1 MFRQVEQTPAGAK
14 IASISSPL
22 SVQRFSD
29 HNPVLPF
36 SSVLRFLHIVMT
48 LPPNAFINR
57 ELSWLEFDQR
67 VLDQAMSPSVPL
79 LERLK
84 FLAITASNLDEFFM
98 VRVGGLQLLQRER
111 ATAVDPSGLD
121 PTEQLNAVLARV
133 DVILQSQYD
142 CYLQEIEP
150 RLLIEGM
157 ERVAMKDA
165 SVRHREAT
173 ERIFHEEIF
182 PVISPMSIDIEAP
195 FPLLGNLGLYLVVRI
210 SDPQSEPA
218 YRFALIPIGK
228 SLPRFIT
235 LPSDKGY
242 SFVLLEDLV
251 GFLVDRFFPGKTI
264 EECVPFRITR
274 NSDISL
280 REDNASD
287 LMAGMEQVLHQRRTA
302 NTIRLEI
309 DRNASEATRR
319 FLQQKLELEDRYVF
333 AIPGPIDLSSMMYL
347 TETDGFPAL
356 RDPAWPPQRS
366 PLIDPSRK
374 MFETIAEGD
383 VLLCHPYESFE
394 PVVRLIEEAAVDP
407 DVLAIKQILYR
418 TSRKSPIVAALKR
431 AAERGKYVTV
441 IVELKARFDEARN
454 IEWARELEQ
463 VGVQVIYGVRGLKTH
478 AKVCIIVRREPG
490 GIQRY
495 IHFGTGNYNES
506 TARLYSDIS
515 YFTADE
521 ELGADASA
529 FFNAV
534 TGYSQPQS
542 YRLLEAAPIGL
553 RKKLI
558 SMIENE
564 TQRKRQGQRAFI
576 SAKLNSLVDPEIIS
590 ALYRASQAGVVIR
603 LNIRG
608 ICCLRPEVPGLSDHI
623 TVVSVVD
630 RFLEHARVLYF
641 YHGGDEQVFISSA
654 DWMPRNLDRRVEL
667 LVPIKHVAS
676 RRRLIEVLDTYFK
689 DNQNAW
695 KLGADGKYYRLQS
708 DSDHPPFRAQRILY
722 DRASDAL
729 RQSEQM
735 RRTIFQPHTS
745 AAKRS

>member
-1 MFRQVEQTPAGAK
+1 M
-14 IASISSPL
+14 S
-22 SVQRFSD
+22 
-29 HNPVLPF
+29 
-36 SSVLRFLHIVMT
+36 
-48 LPPNAFINR
+48 LPPTAFINR

-67 VLDQAMSPSVPL
+67 VLDQAMNPNVPL

-98 VRVGGLQLLQRER
+98 VRVGGLQLLHRER
-111 ATAVDPSGLD
+111 STATDPAGLD
-121 PTEQLNAVLARV
+121 PSAQLEAVLHRV
-133 DVILQSQYD
+133 HSILDSQYH
-142 CYLQEIEP
+142 CYLRELEP
-150 RLLIEGM
+150 KLLQEGM
-157 ERVAMKDA
+157 ERIAMKDA
-165 SVRHREAT
+165 SVRHRETT

-182 PVISPMSIDIEAP
+182 PVISPMSIDDGAP
-195 FPLLGNLGLYLVVRI
+195 FPLLGNLGIYLVI
-210 SDPQSEPA
+210 KIADPSSDPA

-242 SFVLLEDLV
+242 TFVLLEDLV
-251 GFLVDRFFPGKTI
+251 ASMVDRFFPGKTI

-280 REDNASD
+280 REDAAAD
-287 LMAGMEQVLHQRRTA
+287 LMIGMEQVLHQRKTA
-302 NTIRLEI
+302 DTIRLEI
-309 DRNASEATRR
+309 DSQASSITKH
-319 FLQQKLELEDRYVF
+319 FLQQKLELEDRFVF
-333 AIPGPIDLSSMMYL
+333 EIPGPIDLSSMMYL

-356 RDPAWPPQRS
+356 RDSAWPPQRS
-366 PLIDPSRK
+366 PLIDPTRK
-374 MFETIAEGD
+374 MFETIGESD

-394 PVVRLIEEAAVDP
+394 PVVRLIEEAASDP

-515 YFTADE
+515 YFTCNE
-521 ELGADASA
+521 ELGSDASA
-529 FFNAV
+529 FFNAI

-542 YRLLEAAPIGL
+542 YRALEAAPIGL

-558 SMIENE
+558 AMIENE
-564 TQRKRQGQRAFI
+564 TQRKRQGQRAYI
-576 SAKLNSLVDPEIIS
+576 SAKLNSLVDPEIIE
-590 ALYRASQAGVVIR
+590 ALYKASQAGVIIR

-608 ICCLRPEVPGLSDHI
+608 ICCLRPDVPGLSENI

-630 RFLEHARVLYF
+630 RFLEHARIVYF

-654 DWMPRNLDRRVEL
+654 DWMPRNW
-667 LVPIKHVAS
+667 I
-676 RRRLIEVLDTYFK
+676 
-689 DNQNAW
+689 
-695 KLGADGKYYRLQS
+695 
-708 DSDHPPFRAQRILY
+708 
-722 DRASDAL
+722 DAL
-729 RQSEQM
+729 SSWC
-735 RRTIFQPHTS
+735 PSSTS
-745 AAKRS
+745 PAAAD